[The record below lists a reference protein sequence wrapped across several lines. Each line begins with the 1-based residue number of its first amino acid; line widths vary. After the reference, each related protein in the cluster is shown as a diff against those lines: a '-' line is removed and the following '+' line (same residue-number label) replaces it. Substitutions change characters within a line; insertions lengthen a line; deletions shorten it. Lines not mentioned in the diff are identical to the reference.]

1 MVGIEER
8 KLEEVKQKD
17 GKSRET
23 LESKIEKK
31 IINKGICQDGFS
43 YSSSVGYVGI
53 YTIPQKQVL
62 LKSTCVAFFR
72 RLLISK
78 FPL

>member
-31 IINKGICQDGFS
+31 
-43 YSSSVGYVGI
+43 
-53 YTIPQKQVL
+53 L
-62 LKSTCVAFFR
+62 
-72 RLLISK
+72 
-78 FPL
+78 